1 MYLYVASP
9 TRTTEVTEDHPLF
22 KVTVA
27 DKVCADLPYKVTMFG
42 DNRWTSL
49 LTIDMTDDEFDAL
62 VDMLADARF
71 KRLQQQQ
78 ATYEALQEKFAPKVE
93 WDNTPVEFEPR
104 CGEGVHRFSDGVCI
118 DCGDG
123 IDGTLDGE

>member
-27 DKVCADLPYKVTMFG
+27 DKVCADQPYKVTMLG
-42 DNRWTSL
+42 DNRYTPLFS
-49 LTIDMTDDEFDAL
+49 IDLSDDEFDAL

-71 KRLQQQQ
+71 RRLQQQQ
-78 ATYEALQEKFAPKVE
+78 DTYEALHAKFAGT
-93 WDNTPVEFEPR
+93 WDNPAEPR
-104 CGEGVHRFSDGVCI
+104 CGEGIHRLHEGVCV

-123 IDGTLDGE
+123 EE